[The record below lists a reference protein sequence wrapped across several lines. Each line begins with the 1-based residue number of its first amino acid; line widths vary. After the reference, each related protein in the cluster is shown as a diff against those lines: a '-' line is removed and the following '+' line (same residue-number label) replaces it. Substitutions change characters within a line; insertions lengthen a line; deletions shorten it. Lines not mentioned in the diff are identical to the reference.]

1 LVHIIVGRCLYC
13 RDIIQHFF
21 LQSVRLLAS
30 RERYTA
36 ILHTKLLI
44 IRYMLKNQ
52 FPEKGK
58 FKNDSTKIGNMKFI
72 PAAKY
77 PGVIITGVA
86 FGIFVLL
93 PLSEFASYIEYVERG
108 TEGGPVPFLL
118 GKLLDTLLMRTPLRF
133 LYYSIFGIVSV
144 ALFVHIYNKF
154 NERRD
159 EINQLR
165 NELNQG
171 LMPLIAQGENNS
183 LEFKSSYRFD
193 LKQNTVNKAL
203 EAVVMKTIA
212 GFMNSGGGT
221 LLLGVS
227 DEGIIIGLENDYK
240 TLKRKDKDGLEQ
252 LIMSSVSEKMGTA
265 ACKFIRLV
273 FHTHN
278 EMEVCRIIVDSAG
291 FPIYVKDGNS
301 KKFYVRTG
309 SGTRDMDIQ
318 EAIKYISENWADN

>member
-1 LVHIIVGRCLYC
+1 
-13 RDIIQHFF
+13 
-21 LQSVRLLAS
+21 
-30 RERYTA
+30 
-36 ILHTKLLI
+36 
-44 IRYMLKNQ
+44 
-52 FPEKGK
+52 
-58 FKNDSTKIGNMKFI
+58 MKFN

-77 PGVIITGVA
+77 PGVIITGVV

-108 TEGGPVPFLL
+108 TAGGPLPFLL
-118 GKLLDTLLMRTPLRF
+118 GKLLDTLLMRTPIRF
-133 LYYSIFGIVSV
+133 LYYSIFGIFSV
-144 ALFVHIYNKF
+144 ALFIHVYIKF

-193 LKQNTVNKAL
+193 LKQNTVNKVL
-203 EAVVMKTIA
+203 EAAVMKTLA
-212 GFMNSGGGT
+212 GFMNSRGGT
-221 LLLGVS
+221 LLIGVS
-227 DEGIIIGLENDYK
+227 DEGTILGLENDYQ
-240 TLKRKDKDGLEQ
+240 TLGRKNKDGLEQ
-252 LIMSSVSEKMGTA
+252 LIMGSVSDKLGTS
-265 ACKFIRLV
+265 ACQYIRLV

-278 EMEVCRIIVDSAG
+278 EMEVCRIIVNRAG

-318 EAIKYISENWADN
+318 EAIKYISENWEDN